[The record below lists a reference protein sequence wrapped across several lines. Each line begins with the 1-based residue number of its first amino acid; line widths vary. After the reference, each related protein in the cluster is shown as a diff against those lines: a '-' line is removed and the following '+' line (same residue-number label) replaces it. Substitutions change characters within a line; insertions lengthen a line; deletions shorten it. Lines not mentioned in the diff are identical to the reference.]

1 MQTAQSKSKTQLL
14 LPALLVLACVVLAVK
29 AHAATFALLLSLAF
43 SYLLSPVVSYFEAR
57 GFRRNAI
64 AAVIYLLFGAVA
76 VYCIYYLVDMLARET
91 SMLRANL
98 PVYTEKMASLLKAAE
113 DKVVS
118 IMPYLKPYMA
128 GWKAALLP
136 KLTDLAKNLPALAM
150 TMLPALSLLVLVPFI
165 SFFFVVEGKQMLNI
179 FLDQLPSKHVE
190 IAQHIISEVDEALG
204 NYMRGISLEASILFV
219 LALVG
224 LVFLNLEYAVWI
236 AAAMGFSSLIPYIGP
251 IVGGILGG
259 VAAYVQFS
267 DFGAVLQVLLF
278 FVCLRVLDDWVLQPM
293 ILERAVKVHPV
304 VIVLSLVVGGELFGL
319 WGIIFAMPVT
329 CIVKVFLQ
337 VAVEL
342 QRTEFG
348 WKPKPEPTRISIPF
362 V

>member
-1 MQTAQSKSKTQLL
+1 MQAPQSKSKAELL
-14 LPALLVLACVVLAVK
+14 LPSFLVLAFISLAIM

-43 SYLLSPVVSYFEAR
+43 SYLLSPVVSFFEAR
-57 GFRRNAI
+57 GFRRTAV
-64 AAVIYLLFGAVA
+64 AGVIYLIFGALA

-113 DKVVS
+113 DKVISV
-118 IMPYLKPYMA
+118 MPYLKPYMA
-128 GWKAALLP
+128 GWKTALLP
-136 KLTDLAKNLPALAM
+136 KLTDMAKNLPSLAM
-150 TMLPALSLLVLVPFI
+150 NMLPTLSLVVLVPFI
-165 SFFFVVEGKQMLNI
+165 SFFFVVEGKKMI
-179 FLDQLPSKHVE
+179 DVFLDQLPSKHVE
-190 IAQHIISEVDEALG
+190 ISQHIISEVDESLG
-204 NYMRGISLEASILFV
+204 NYLRGISFEASILFV

-224 LVFLNLEYAVWI
+224 LLFMNIEYAVWI

-251 IVGGILGG
+251 IVGGVLGG
-259 VAAYVQFS
+259 AAAYVQFS
-267 DFGAVLQVLLF
+267 DFGAVVQVLLF